1 MGATRTCAVC
11 GKKKSFKEFGDGI
24 SVPKTTCLACHQR
37 IKEPKRLFKEKRIN
51 PVLQFLEEL
60 GKGELR

>member
-1 MGATRTCAVC
+1 MDATRICAVC
-11 GKKKSFKEFGDGI
+11 GEEKSFKEFGDGI
-24 SVPKTTCLACHQR
+24 SIPKTTCLACHQR

-60 GKGELR
+60 GKGELH

>member
-11 GKKKSFKEFGDGI
+11 GKEKSFKEFGDGI

-37 IKEPKRLFKEKRIN
+37 IKEPKKHLKEKRIN

-60 GKGELR
+60 RKGELR